1 MDEIRKT
8 ALRAAVDLLS
18 PHGEALPEDVIE
30 VAIAFEEYLRDARV
44 YRRVAD
50 SPVKTPQ
57 YDPDTTEWVVR

>member
-18 PHGEALPEDVIE
+18 QHGEALPEDVIE

-44 YRRVAD
+44 YRRVSD
-50 SPVKTPQ
+50 GPTKSPQ
-57 YDPDTTEWVVR
+57 YDPDSTEWVVK